1 MFLKQQHRFSDPLK
15 LFACH
20 KRSDCLLHHNAARFQ
35 LLVAYFFQIG
45 HLTGSEEDFRLSEL
59 VLIRIF
65 NVLSQDV
72 LASFLHVVPV
82 DVAQFAQDPVA
93 VEEFDVV
100 PSAGET

>member
-1 MFLKQQHRFSDPLK
+1 M
-15 LFACH
+15 
-20 KRSDCLLHHNAARFQ
+20 
-35 LLVAYFFQIG
+35 
-45 HLTGSEEDFRLSEL
+45 
-59 VLIRIF
+59 
-65 NVLSQDV
+65 LSQDV